1 LADIVGSFLLV
12 PFRLT
17 VFAVP
22 GACCRC
28 GDRPVWHDPSRTSIT
43 GFHLPAI
50 STSEIHNL
58 SYKDS

>member
-1 LADIVGSFLLV
+1 MIGSFLLV

-17 VFAVP
+17 VCCLPVP
-22 GACCRC
+22 GAVVAIVLCDTIRA
-28 GDRPVWHDPSRTSIT
+28 WTSIT

-58 SYKDS
+58 SYKLN